1 MATSRRNMRNH
12 MQPFDVI
19 HLPGDVACPKEI
31 VEANLPNGDVKQVL
45 LLYDT
50 GATMT
55 TGTQDVTLLDQ
66 RYRPAITGP
75 ITTTGVNSKLVVSY
89 DHVEVWL
96 GGEDGNPPI
105 RVPVN
110 CRGQSKTA
118 PPPGVDYTLWENEPG
133 PLALTGSVEKTPL
146 IVIGADAPHLHPLD
160 IPDEEVPRRVKRRY
174 PNCAWKRSRITG
186 RVLNQGPTGTRYPT
200 RTRSFC
206 RYPNPTRFFFKIIG
220 YFGYRVFQKIL
231 TFASI

>member
-1 MATSRRNMRNH
+1 MEAWDQHTEHKEGASPIGPWEWPPRNPIETNLRSLSWRVPTAGTKAAIMAISRRNMRNH

-75 ITTTGVNSKLVVSY
+75 ITTTGVNSKLIVS
-89 DHVEVWL
+89 
-96 GGEDGNPPI
+96 
-105 RVPVN
+105 
-110 CRGQSKTA
+110 
-118 PPPGVDYTLWENEPG
+118 
-133 PLALTGSVEKTPL
+133 
-146 IVIGADAPHLHPLD
+146 
-160 IPDEEVPRRVKRRY
+160 
-174 PNCAWKRSRITG
+174 
-186 RVLNQGPTGTRYPT
+186 
-200 RTRSFC
+200 
-206 RYPNPTRFFFKIIG
+206 
-220 YFGYRVFQKIL
+220 
-231 TFASI
+231 